1 VTAMTKVEKYLD
13 ESVRNISYCLG
24 MFANGKTD
32 FEVRIPESDQYT
44 DDVRKK
50 IVDLTVNL
58 HRARDS
64 VKNLVLQANRLAQLQ
79 FREI

>member
-1 VTAMTKVEKYLD
+1 MTKVEKYLD

-64 VKNLVLQANRLAQLQ
+64 VKTWSFRQVLRKEP
-79 FREI
+79 FRET